1 MKYIY
6 PVLALGMTILIVYL
20 STIPDLV
27 ILKSGSRTDQILSN
41 LAHIP
46 AYGILTIL
54 WIKSF
59 NGTLANRNYI
69 FVNMII
75 LAGLVFFSVSD
86 EIHQSFV
93 PGRIASIMDVGL
105 DFGGILLGFGVLKF
119 SRLTK
124 LIEPN
129 NP

>member
-27 ILKSGSRTDQILSN
+27 ILKSGSRTDRILSN

-59 NGTLANRNYI
+59 NGTFANRNYI
-69 FVNMII
+69 FVNILI
-75 LAGLVFFSVSD
+75 LAGLVLFSVSD
-86 EIHQSFV
+86 EIHQSLV
-93 PGRIASIMDVGL
+93 PGRFASIMDVGL
-105 DFGGILLGFGVLKF
+105 DIGGILLGFGVLKF
-119 SRLTK
+119 SRVKNFTG
-124 LIEPN
+124 PN
-129 NP
+129 NL

>member
-20 STIPDLV
+20 SSIPDLV
-27 ILKSGSRTDQILSN
+27 ILKSGSLSDQILSN

-59 NGTLANRNYI
+59 NGNLANRNHI
-69 FVNMII
+69 FVNILI
-75 LAGLVFFSVSD
+75 LAGLVLFSVSD
-86 EIHQSFV
+86 EIHQSLV
-93 PGRIASIMDVGL
+93 PGRMASIMDVGL
-105 DFGGILLGFGVLKF
+105 DLGGILLGFGVMKF
-119 SRLTK
+119 SRPTYFTG
-124 LIEPN
+124 PN
-129 NP
+129 NI

>member
-27 ILKSGSRTDQILSN
+27 ILKSGSRTGQILSN

-59 NGTLANRNYI
+59 NGTLANRNHI
-69 FVNMII
+69 FVNMIV
-75 LAGLVFFSVSD
+75 LAGLVLFSVSD
-86 EIHQSFV
+86 EIHQSLV

-119 SRLTK
+119 SRLTNFPG
-124 LIEPN
+124 PN
-129 NP
+129 NL

>member
-6 PVLALGMTILIVYL
+6 PVLALGLTILIVYF
-20 STIPDLV
+20 SSIPDIV
-27 ILKSGSRTDQILSN
+27 IVKPGSRADQILSN

-59 NGTLANRNYI
+59 NGTLAYRNHI
-69 FVNMII
+69 FVNMLI
-75 LAGLVFFSVSD
+75 LAGLVLFSVSD

-93 PGRIASIMDVGL
+93 PGRTASIMDVGL
-105 DFGGILLGFGVLKF
+105 DLGGILLGFGVMKF
-119 SRLTK
+119 SRLTNFTG
-124 LIEPN
+124 PN
-129 NP
+129 NL

>member
-27 ILKSGSRTDQILSN
+27 ILKSGFRADQILSN

-59 NGTLANRNYI
+59 NGTFANRNYI
-69 FVNMII
+69 FVNILI
-75 LAGLVFFSVSD
+75 LAGLVLFSVSD
-86 EIHQSFV
+86 EIHQSLV
-93 PGRIASIMDVGL
+93 PGRFASIMDVGL
-105 DFGGILLGFGVLKF
+105 DIGGILLGFGVLKF
-119 SRLTK
+119 SRVKNFTG
-124 LIEPN
+124 PN
-129 NP
+129 NL

>member
-20 STIPDLV
+20 SSIPNFV

-59 NGTLANRNYI
+59 NGTFANRNYI
-69 FVNMII
+69 FVNILI
-75 LAGLVFFSVSD
+75 LAGLVLFSVSD
-86 EIHQSFV
+86 EIHQSLV

-105 DFGGILLGFGVLKF
+105 DLIGILLGFGVLKF

-124 LIEPN
+124 LPGLN
-129 NP
+129 NL